1 MLCVAFARDDHR
13 QAMLYRRM
21 ECILAGWT
29 NAVPLNIS
37 MLFVA
42 IWLCKISH
50 SYEVIGKQS
59 NFSWIS
65 IGHTR
70 HSMHVDNHSSNEI
83 SLLQTQTDRELME
96 NFHAWHMIRL
106 PYANDTFGYCMVF
119 WCLMNQ
125 SKFDIMKRIVTRCF
139 PLSDHWPLLDLH
151 KWNFLFT
158 QINEAWSE
166 RSTSWMSRN
175 HPLVLFIEFL
185 HSCVSIYFLQV
196 VVMMMMMM
204 MVVARREEE

>member
-1 MLCVAFARDDHR
+1 MYISRMNKCCTFEYQHALCCNLIMQNFTFLWSHR
-13 QAMLYRRM
+13 ETEQFFLNFYR
-21 ECILAGWT
+21 
-29 NAVPLNIS
+29 
-37 MLFVA
+37 
-42 IWLCKISH
+42 SH
-50 SYEVIGKQS
+50 STFHACRQS
-59 NFSWIS
+59 LIERNFSL
-65 IGHTR
+65 T
-70 HSMHVDNHSSNEI
+70 N
-83 SLLQTQTDRELME
+83 TDRELME
-96 NFHAWHMIRL
+96 NVHAWHMIRL